1 MLYYLFPNI
10 QLIVNDDS
18 ATLIRIYPD
27 ENNPGRSITRIS
39 FYYSPAA
46 MLQAETEAQAKLN
59 SDDVY
64 NMDQRKNSGPS
75 LASSLKVFRS
85 LVEMED
91 YVMGEVQ

>member
-1 MLYYLFPNI
+1 
-10 QLIVNDDS
+10 
-18 ATLIRIYPD
+18 
-27 ENNPGRSITRIS
+27 
-39 FYYSPAA
+39 